1 MLADIDNFKQF
12 NDRHGHACGDHV
24 LTRVAGMLRERVRD
38 VDRIARWG
46 GEEFILLLPETDA
59 EGAANLAGKLCQ
71 SIADNVFEYEGR
83 RLSITLTL
91 GVAAYRKGD
100 SLDAC
105 IARADKALYRGKEE
119 GRNTVAVSEPGGLS
133 LVN

>member
-1 MLADIDNFKQF
+1 
-12 NDRHGHACGDHV
+12 
-24 LTRVAGMLRERVRD
+24 MLRERVRD

-59 EGAANLAGKLCQ
+59 EGAANLASKLCQ